1 MIGGFQ
7 IGPFQLA
14 YQQGIGFSLPGQI
27 PVPAVTFMDWYAASY
42 LLASAGFAQNQ
53 PPNAIVYRSLPQGT
67 VVAQSPLAG
76 SYVYPG
82 TNIVLTVTFEQ
93 FLAPN
98 FDLVIHRVP
107 N

>member
-7 IGPFQLA
+7 IGPFQQA
-14 YQQGIGFSLPGQI
+14 YQQGIGFPLPGQI
-27 PVPAVTFMDWYAASY
+27 PVPPVTFMDWYAASGI
-42 LLASAGFAQNQ
+42 LALAGFAQNQ
-53 PPNAIVYRSLPQGT
+53 PPNAIVYRSFPHGT
-67 VVAQSPLAG
+67 VIAQNPQAG

-82 TNIVLTVTFEQ
+82 TNILLTVTFEN